1 MKNYVIALLMLGSVA
16 FSCTPENQI
25 SDEQAIDKV
34 KVCPPSDR
42 NCNGIPDH
50 LEEQD

>member
-34 KVCPPSDR
+34 KVCPPGDR
-42 NCNGIPDH
+42 NCNGIMDS
-50 LEEQD
+50 EE